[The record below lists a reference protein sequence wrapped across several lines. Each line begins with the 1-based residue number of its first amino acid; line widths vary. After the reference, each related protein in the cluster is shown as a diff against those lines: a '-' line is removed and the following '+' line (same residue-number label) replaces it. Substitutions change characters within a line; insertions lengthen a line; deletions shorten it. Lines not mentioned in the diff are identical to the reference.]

1 MNIEKIESCINS
13 YHLLYSDDI
22 RAVIT
27 KIIKKDKIN
36 NMEQLEKTVKFLE
49 SMYSLIDFEILD
61 DNIFEHINKDIA
73 FTPKP
78 NMLRVMIMNNLLDSN
93 LINFDYL
100 FNEISFDTIEIFT
113 NETYYNLIN
122 SKDGI
127 KKLKSRYSFNY
138 DLIHYYHNILSCYCY
153 LKLHDLVFDHIFDFK
168 KNSVKL
174 AYKLYNLRK
183 SKKKNIIV
191 LFYKIIESD
200 KQERTLLYSNNI
212 EKYDF
217 NDKEFGSAW
226 ESIYN
231 KIKEVLL

>member
-13 YHLLYSDDI
+13 YHLLYIDDI
-22 RAVIT
+22 RAVIV
-27 KIIKKDKIN
+27 KIIKRNKIN
-36 NMEQLEKTVKFLE
+36 NREQLEKILKFLD

-61 DNIFEHINKDIA
+61 DNIFEHINKDITYA
-73 FTPKP
+73 PRP

-100 FNEISFDTIEIFT
+100 FNEISFDTIEIFN

-122 SKDGI
+122 SKEGI
-127 KKLKSRYSFNY
+127 KKLKSRYSFDYN
-138 DLIHYYHNILSCYCY
+138 LINYYHYILSYYCY
-153 LKLHDLVFDHIFDFK
+153 LKLHNLVFDHIFDFK
-168 KNSVKL
+168 KNSIRL
-174 AYKLYNLRK
+174 AYKFYNLRK

-191 LFYKIIESD
+191 LFYKILGSD
-200 KQERTLLYSNNI
+200 KQERTLVYSNNI